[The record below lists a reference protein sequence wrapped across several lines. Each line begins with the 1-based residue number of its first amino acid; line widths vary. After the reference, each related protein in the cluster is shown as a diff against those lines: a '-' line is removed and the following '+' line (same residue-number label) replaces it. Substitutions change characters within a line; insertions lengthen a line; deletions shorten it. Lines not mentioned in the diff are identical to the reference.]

1 MDLPENYI
9 LETGYIN
16 LAQSKAIPR
25 LLVIHCALLPPSLS
39 TPIAGKGHPPAGRTT
54 AHVSK
59 VSEVRKEAKKEKG
72 VLLTSSLVE
81 GSRQVQ
87 SRAGRWPAWLPCPE
101 WGLDPCQAAS
111 PKRAGWTGMTPHR

>member
-9 LETGYIN
+9 LETGNIN

-39 TPIAGKGHPPAGRTT
+39 TPCIAEKGHPPAGRTT

-59 VSEVRKEAKKEKG
+59 VSEVRKEAKTEKG
-72 VLLTSSLVE
+72 VLFTSSMVE
-81 GSRQVQ
+81 S
-87 SRAGRWPAWLPCPE
+87 ST
-101 WGLDPCQAAS
+101 S
-111 PKRAGWTGMTPHR
+111 PYLSVLKDTSMSSAKS